1 MAARAD
7 PFSPRRSSREEGAVR
22 CGQRVVAA
30 VSTAVIIFIVISSQ
44 LKAKAI
50 DEGKGEW
57 IVMLLRE
64 RHRI

>member
-1 MAARAD
+1 MAAR
-7 PFSPRRSSREEGAVR
+7 GAVNASKAR
-22 CGQRVVAA
+22 SGAVSERVVAA
-30 VSTAVIIFIVISSQ
+30 ASTAVIIFIVIRSQ

-64 RHRI
+64 HW